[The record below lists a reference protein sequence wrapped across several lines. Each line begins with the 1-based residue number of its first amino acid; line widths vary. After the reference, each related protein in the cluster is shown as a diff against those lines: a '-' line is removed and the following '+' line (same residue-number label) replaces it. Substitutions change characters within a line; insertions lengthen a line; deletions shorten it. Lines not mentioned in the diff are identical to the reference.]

1 MAVMADAVRAA
12 VGSSVFPG
20 WGAVCL
26 AAVRLGWPTE
36 LSVVWFC
43 KCVV

>member
-1 MAVMADAVRAA
+1 MADAVRAA
-12 VGSSVFPG
+12 VWPVVFPG

-26 AAVRLGWPTE
+26 AAARLGWPTE
-36 LSVVWFC
+36 PSVVWFC